1 VATGGAV
8 TRWTPA
14 DSWTSEEPIC
24 RLNATEADSG
34 GSATG
39 DHNPRVA
46 GSSPASGIRE
56 SPAQAKQATYDFVA
70 VGENHVVAYGHFRS
84 RGTGSGAE
92 VESPFGQVWTVRHG
106 QAVRME
112 WYATGEQA
120 RKAAGLTG

>member
-1 VATGGAV
+1 MSAWPMNALTS
-8 TRWTPA
+8 TRNFET
-14 DSWTSEEPIC
+14 
-24 RLNATEADSG
+24 
-34 GSATG
+34 
-39 DHNPRVA
+39 V
-46 GSSPASGIRE
+46 
-56 SPAQAKQATYDFVA
+56 QATYDFVA
-70 VGENHVVAYGHFRS
+70 AGENHVVAYGHFRS